1 MTYRVNGKTITSEEW
16 HAMPSKMDWSD
27 CKPPM
32 IHSVHAFVSPVDGKV
47 IRSGAELRSHER
59 EHNVIQ
65 VGNEYAG
72 LLKDKRAARDQL
84 KSDTRGKVREAEKN
98 GIQDNFKYN

>member
-1 MTYRVNGKTITSEEW
+1 MTYRVNGQTITKEEW
-16 HAMPSKMDWSD
+16 HSMPGKMDWSN

-32 IHSVHAFVSPVDGKV
+32 IHSVEAFVSPVDGKV

-65 VGNEYAG
+65 VGDEYVGIVNE
-72 LLKDKRAARDQL
+72 KRAERDQL
-84 KSDTRGKVREAEKN
+84 KSDTRGKVKEAEKN
-98 GIQDNFKYN
+98 GINDFKYL